1 MYTCKEWHQCWV
13 MPTRGG
19 SFCDRPCPPAYILSS
34 GIGSLGGNG
43 LIDPPCPKGAVDM
56 TEKQLQLHPDPQ
68 ALVPFTFYYLEVQL
82 IIITNNIELL
92 LNARVRGGYIGIQQ
106 RYCST
111 FYNQAEIVDCYCCR
125 HRPP

>member
-1 MYTCKEWHQCWV
+1 

-19 SFCDRPCPPAYILSS
+19 SFCDWPCPPANILSS

-56 TEKQLQLHPDPQ
+56 TDKQLKLHPDPQ

-92 LNARVRGGYIGIQQ
+92 LNARSEGGGGGGRG
-106 RYCST
+106 T
-111 FYNQAEIVDCYCCR
+111 LVYNSNDTVALATTK
-125 HRPP
+125 PKL